1 MARSSVA
8 AASLA
13 AIALVSAAV
22 AAAPASAVTGT
33 TTAVS
38 FRNSRPLLPAASYN
52 ALLNGARALS
62 CAPALPPGVKP
73 PPSFPP
79 SRTKP
84 RKVGFKTALA
94 AGRKAAGLKGT
105 APKKL
110 QKNAITRTAV
120 GAERLAAVGILKGEG
135 GGALAALLTVAARK
149 PRDPL
154 PLIDAAA
161 LLIDAGKPNEALA
174 LLAQAQKLPQRRLT
188 SFDVPTIAVSRR
200 IERPPF
206 SGTGQYTA
214 AAAAGRRALQRSPG
228 WSRRARTGRWHS
240 SASAGWPRRR
250 VSSGR
255 PRSARWRRTR
265 SGSPAPARAPR
276 RPSDF
281 ADTPAAPGVYPPIGY
296 PALAEKADGY
306 VDYYNR
312 LDIEANA
319 RFSKANDEY
328 NRLTLKL
335 LQPKPHQLA
344 TSRNRASDMYLEML
358 RVPLKARYTAAVAQ
372 GHAIG
377 SSIISLAAEVNNE
390 VLADINQCAGS
401 LDPNCLRNKCK
412 PQVNGG
418 HTVFL
423 ARQTQLETLMR
434 KWWHDLHAEMLGYAQ
449 GIADPDEHAR
459 AITQID
465 TQGLAGWGIIRSGIP
480 AWNGTAKF
488 LEPACLVD
496 QVDPPT
502 TDPTVGPDGT
512 PLQPCPPALDQLKA
526 KFDIA
531 KGKVSE
537 GPFTGASVGASVSV
551 KCSEVSISADA
562 SWSPVPLLSGF
573 GKLQYAK
580 NAQGGTLTIAIGS
593 KGSIGPASFTSGLQL
608 TLSQHA
614 AGTNVD
620 LAWKVGPSIGSKSDI
635 VDISIIK
642 SVATPLT
649 SPAVPSG

>member
-1 MARSSVA
+1 MALLCLGRVA
-8 AASLA
+8 EAACEFREA
-13 AIALVSAAV
+13 AK
-22 AAAPASAVTGT
+22 
-33 TTAVS
+33 
-38 FRNSRPLLPAASYN
+38 RPLE
-52 ALLNGARALS
+52 
-62 CAPALPPGVKP
+62 KDE
-73 PPSFPP
+73 
-79 SRTKP
+79 
-84 RKVGFKTALA
+84 
-94 AGRKAAGLKGT
+94 
-105 APKKL
+105 
-110 QKNAITRTAV
+110 
-120 GAERLAAVGILKGEG
+120 ERLTCVG
-135 GGALAALLTVAARK
+135 T
-149 PRDPL
+149 
-154 PLIDAAA
+154 
-161 LLIDAGKPNEALA
+161 
-174 LLAQAQKLPQRRLT
+174 
-188 SFDVPTIAVSRR
+188 
-200 IERPPF
+200 
-206 SGTGQYTA
+206 
-214 AAAAGRRALQRSPG
+214 RA
-228 WSRRARTGRWHS
+228 T
-240 SASAGWPRRR
+240 
-250 VSSGR
+250 
-255 PRSARWRRTR
+255 
-265 SGSPAPARAPR
+265 

-390 VLADINQCAGS
+390 VLDDINQCAGS

-531 KGKVSE
+531 KGKVSG
-537 GPFTGASVGASVSV
+537 GPFAGASVGASVSV